1 MDQEQAN
8 DSRSALL
15 QRWLD
20 VLHRWEEKRS
30 HYQIELDKT
39 TDPAKQQ
46 ELEQGIESCEH
57 VIQTSQGL
65 IQALSDRNPQQPISG
80 IEPPTESWLLPDDS
94 ASEPTAQ
101 DPPSAP
107 PVPPASPLPGI
118 APANVPSSP
127 VVAQSMPSTLPS
139 GEDLA
144 PETISPI
151 LPPPVQPWQM
161 PLPPTATPPS
171 TAKRL
176 LKVGLPLLILVAAGF
191 AMFRPRNVCKLAPNG
206 AYSNTGLALWVQQTL
221 ANSDDADSART
232 VSIGQ
237 YGCTIILEGVV
248 SSVEEQ
254 RNIITLT
261 QGIKL
266 PSQAPAE
273 QIKRALG
280 LDAAEV
286 RPVQGVVSKLKVE
299 SVPDIEP

>member
-1 MDQEQAN
+1 MDQERAN

-39 TDPAKQQ
+39 TDSTKQQ

-65 IQALSDRNPQQPISG
+65 IQALSDRSPQKPISG

-94 ASEPTAQ
+94 ASAPTAQ
-101 DPPSAP
+101 DPPSDP
-107 PVPPASPLPGI
+107 SVPPSSPLPGI
-118 APANVPSSP
+118 APSNVPSPP
-127 VVAQSMPSTLPS
+127 VAAQSMPSTLPS

-144 PETISPI
+144 PEVTSSI
-151 LPPPVQPWQM
+151 LPPAQPWQM
-161 PLPPTATPPS
+161 PLPPTAPPPS

-176 LKVGLPLLILVAAGF
+176 LKVGLPLLVLVAAGF

-221 ANSDDADSART
+221 ADSDNAGST
-232 VSIGQ
+232 VSVGQ
-237 YGCTIILEGVV
+237 YGCTIILTGVV

-254 RNIITLT
+254 RNIVALT
-261 QGIKL
+261 HGIKL

-280 LDAAEV
+280 LTAAEV

-299 SVPDIEP
+299 KSVPDIEP